1 MGSPVQPEQPEQPVR
16 FDGVATA
23 VGAAPGAVMNR
34 DNGTVKRAAFWMA
47 FWTSAKATGAERFIN
62 VVEISSPN
70 RVSTFPDSRG

>member
-1 MGSPVQPEQPEQPVR
+1 MGSPVQPEQPMQ

-34 DNGTVKRAAFWMA
+34 DNGTVKRTAFWLA
-47 FWTSAKATGAERFIN
+47 FWTSTKATGAETFIN
-62 VVEISSPN
+62 VVEISSPKR